1 MLGPRCRISRY
12 VLGAVASG
20 IGLYAGH
27 RWFDRDL
34 G

>member
-12 VLGAVASG
+12 VRVALASG

-27 RWFDRDL
+27 RWFDRNL